1 MNIFTKV
8 ALAALVSFGAMGASA
23 PANAGVDVDIRV
35 HTPRVVVRKPVV
47 VVRPAYRP
55 RVVVVR
61 PAPVVVV
68 RPAPVVVVRPSV
80 GRCAPGLALEKAA
93 NRGLNRV
100 AIEKIGPNRVV
111 VSGRTGGVWA
121 KMVFANVRG
130 CPRL

>member
-1 MNIFTKV
+1 MTNIFTKV
-8 ALAALVSFGAMGASA
+8 ALAALVGIGALGVSA
-23 PANAGVDVDIRV
+23 PANAGSVDVDIRV
-35 HTPRVVVRKPVV
+35 RTPHVVVRKPVI

-68 RPAPVVVVRPSV
+68 RPGY
-80 GRCAPGLALEKAA
+80 GRCAPGLALQKAA

-100 AIEKIGPNRVV
+100 AIQSVGPNRVV
-111 VSGRTGGVWA
+111 VSGRTRGVWA